1 MTGPVRCTDRAE
13 RCSRDARL
21 VGHAC
26 HPDRW
31 GCRSPAV
38 ISPCRRVSTEKVSVG
53 ASDGQFLMGASGG
66 RFRRNGV
73 GKKVLLSA
81 EEGRI
86 DGKEDADGAGKT
98 GKIDFIRR
106 NGVFGAEVIIK
117 KGWLVAPLIKEF
129 FVVVEEPAKV
139 V

>member
-1 MTGPVRCTDRAE
+1 MDREGWLRGSGLWYVEVRDEAAE
-13 RCSRDARL
+13 G
-21 VGHAC
+21 GHATASS
-26 HPDRW
+26 
-31 GCRSPAV
+31 GKAV
-38 ISPCRRVSTEKVSVG
+38 FVL
-53 ASDGQFLMGASGG
+53 ASAGQFLMGASGG